1 MRRFLSNSLKNSR
14 SFRRFWMAC
23 AVAFIALGALEL
35 FARTA
40 CTGTLKKHQS
50 ISQLTS
56 DGFLARH
63 DPNRPEEQTG
73 SWLEAPTAADWAPT
87 MKGNPFLLWEYAPG
101 QRTESDTDINI
112 NSLGLRGPEP
122 RIPKPDGV
130 QRLLST
136 GDSSVYGFKVKDGG
150 VFTDVAAD
158 RLGQQVEGWTAAIP
172 GYSTYQSL
180 NMLEMRA
187 LKLQPDVLV
196 IANLWSDNNFDTF
209 VDKELL
215 EDYDAFEQGA
225 TEAVRGLLGKSALF
239 RTLDYHFR
247 LAKNP
252 TLSARGQR
260 KNARK
265 TGWSVGGQNIN
276 SGKRR
281 VDANDYATNLHRLI
295 DVAHNH
301 NAEAIFVLLPH
312 PFDLEEAAQKNP
324 AWTLY
329 RSIMRDVASSR
340 GVPLVDMITAFQ
352 NTGLGR
358 QELFFDEGEPGIQDD
373 LHPTEL
379 GHRIMG
385 EALAAALQGWSEGQK
400 IEARGSGQSTGPYED
415 PFVFEEG
422 NPNKVA
428 ETGAIGALSVT
439 GNVNIK
445 GFRGSEKKKIHI
457 DALDP
462 TQRPPRVL
470 GTTRLNKPGP
480 FEIQV
485 PPGSAHTTFRVY
497 EDLNG
502 DGPTEDDPNWF
513 FGNNQWD
520 IHTGDENVDL
530 LIEP

>member
-1 MRRFLSNSLKNSR
+1 MG
-14 SFRRFWMAC
+14 C
-23 AVAFIALGALEL
+23 AVSFLVLGILEL

-40 CTGTLKKHQS
+40 CTSTLEKHQN

-56 DGFLARH
+56 DGFLDRD
-63 DPNRPEEQTG
+63 DPNNPEAATG
-73 SWLEAPTAADWAPT
+73 SWVEAPTAADWAPT

-122 RIPKPDGV
+122 SIPKPSGIR
-130 QRLLST
+130 RLLST

-150 VFTDVAAD
+150 VFTDVAAAQ
-158 RLGQQVEGWTAAIP
+158 LGPKVEGWTAAIP

-187 LKLQPDVLV
+187 LQLQPDVLV

-215 EDYDAFEQGA
+215 EDYAAFETGT
-225 TEAVRGLLGKSALF
+225 TEAIRGLLGKSALF
-239 RTLDYHFR
+239 RALDYHFR
-247 LAKNP
+247 LSKNP

-260 KNARK
+260 ESARQ

-281 VDANDYATNLHRLI
+281 VAADDYATNLHRLV
-295 DVAHNH
+295 DVAHDND
-301 NAEAIFVLLPH
+301 AEALFVLLPH
-312 PFDLEEAAQKNP
+312 PFDLEESAQKNP

-329 RSIMRDVASSR
+329 RRIMRDVASSR
-340 GVPLVDMITAFQ
+340 GVPLVDMIAAFKA
-352 NTGLGR
+352 TGLSR
-358 QELFFDEGEPGIQDD
+358 QELFFDEGEEGIQDD

-379 GHRIMG
+379 GHQIMG
-385 EALAAALQGWSEGQK
+385 QALAKALQGWAQ
-400 IEARGSGQSTGPYED
+400 GQSLETKGTGDATGPYED

-428 ETGAIGALSVT
+428 EVGAPGALSVT
-439 GNVNIK
+439 GKVHIK
-445 GFRGSEKKKIHI
+445 GFQFSDRKKIHI

-462 TQRPPRVL
+462 TQRPPKVL
-470 GTTRLNKPGP
+470 GTTRINKPGP

-485 PPGSAHTTFRVY
+485 PPGSKHTTFRVY

-513 FGNNQWD
+513 FGNNQWN
-520 IHTGDENVDL
+520 IHAGDENVDL